1 MLFYSMMQ
9 KMEIKDHYAFEDPWE
24 ENDQMEVAIGRR
36 CKKEVYSAA
45 YALAEVVVA
54 AAEELEAEVVVTAA
68 LVVVGTLVVVL
79 VLTLVLLALVL
90 VADEVGLDDEELVLE
105 LLSLDVDL
113 VVTVLTVVCEE
124 EMDDVVPRWIEP
136 DGEADVVGLFLPVVV
151 VG

>member
-1 MLFYSMMQ
+1 
-9 KMEIKDHYAFEDPWE
+9 
-24 ENDQMEVAIGRR
+24 
-36 CKKEVYSAA
+36 
-45 YALAEVVVA
+45 LAEVVVA
-54 AAEELEAEVVVTAA
+54 AAEELEAEVVVAAA

-105 LLSLDVDL
+105 LLPLDVDL